1 MKFIS
6 KNINDTHKLAK
17 KILNEIISKHDI
29 DKALV
34 VILKGELGAGKTEF
48 VKGLK
53 VSLGISNNIL
63 SPTFVLMRV
72 YNIYN
77 KDLKFKNLYHF
88 DLYRLIE
95 RKLKEG
101 DIVEALNTL
110 NIYDI
115 LNNKENIV
123 FIEWGENIK
132 ILKKYT
138 TKIVELKR
146 IDMYERE
153 IKLIKE

>member
-6 KNINDTHKLAK
+6 KSVNDTHKLAK
-17 KILNEIISKHDI
+17 KILNELILKHN
-29 DKALV
+29 KNALV
-34 VILKGELGAGKTEF
+34 VVLKGELGAGKTEF

-53 VSLGISNNIL
+53 AFLGISNNIL

-72 YNIYN
+72 YKITNRDIE
-77 KDLKFKNLYHF
+77 FKNLYHF

-95 RKLKEG
+95 GKLKEK

-110 NIYDI
+110 NVYDI

-132 ILKKYT
+132 ILKEYNT
-138 TKIVELKR
+138 RIIELKR
-146 IDMYERE
+146 MNEHERE
-153 IKLIKE
+153 IKLI